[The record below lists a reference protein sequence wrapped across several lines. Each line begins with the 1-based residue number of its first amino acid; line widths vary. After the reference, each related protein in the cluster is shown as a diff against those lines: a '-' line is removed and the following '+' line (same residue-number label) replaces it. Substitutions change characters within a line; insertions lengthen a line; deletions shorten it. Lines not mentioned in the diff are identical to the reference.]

1 MIEIDA
7 PYLRPDPA
15 LVARWRQ
22 NNPLKIGI
30 CNVGS
35 PRSERPYTR
44 DIPDDMLAPLGLRFG
59 PFFSLTQHGQFESF
73 ADTAAAI
80 STLDLVITVDTSIA
94 HLAGAMGAPTWLLLS
109 FDPDWRW
116 GLRGSKTIWYP
127 SMTIFRQPRLRDW
140 QSVIDEVA
148 AALETRVAKA
158 A

>member
-1 MIEIDA
+1 
-7 PYLRPDPA
+7 
-15 LVARWRQ
+15 
-22 NNPLKIGI
+22 
-30 CNVGS
+30 
-35 PRSERPYTR
+35 
-44 DIPDDMLAPLGLRFG
+44 MLAPLGLRFG

-140 QSVIDEVA
+140 QSVLDEVA